1 MDALL
6 EKSER
11 IQSICTVLLSC
22 VLRTPCLT
30 SVMGTQMPISHL
42 QLPPP
47 PGCFALKTQSE
58 LVVQW
63 LAADT
68 AAAEI
73 AAAAQTIL
81 KKPAK
86 SMHGAAAVTE
96 NITRTV
102 LVGAR
107 AESVILSDH
116 QSSPKHAFYTH
127 L

>member
-1 MDALL
+1 
-6 EKSER
+6 
-11 IQSICTVLLSC
+11 
-22 VLRTPCLT
+22 
-30 SVMGTQMPISHL
+30 MGTQMPISHL

-47 PGCFALKTQSE
+47 PGCLALKTQSE

-81 KKPAK
+81 ETTAK

-102 LVGAR
+102 VGCAR
-107 AESVILSDH
+107 SHGLRR
-116 QSSPKHAFYTH
+116 P
-127 L
+127 